1 MKRFIYF
8 ALFLGYTFCGKA
20 QTSEQDKIW
29 KGWID
34 QANGYIDVANDSCL
48 IYIQKLKDYSVKYN
62 NKNVVVQ
69 ALALEGDYKNFVKNE
84 YNQSAD
90 LYLKAIAISEK
101 NHLNFEKNLYLSL
114 GRLFHMTD
122 NYEKAK
128 YYYEKA
134 LMDFRKDQDTLLMVK
149 CLVNLGSI
157 HSSTNHY
164 ELAEQF
170 FMESLNYPSP
180 DHIKRAT
187 YSNLGNLK
195 IREKKFKEAL
205 PFLYKATVKDPKTG
219 EQGDLYDFSYLLN
232 AKTGSRNFEGIDSI
246 LKISYQ
252 LYGESEDMR
261 SKSIMLKAIG
271 ETYYGMGQ
279 YQKAAQVK
287 DQYIVLYDS
296 LKAMQRDE
304 IIYEMETKYQSEKK
318 EQEIA
323 KNEADKER
331 LSQEKKNLFVMI
343 VFAIA
348 VILLLS
354 YLIYLNIKQKK
365 ILKAQTVQLET
376 LVEEKNIL
384 MKETHHRVKNSFQL
398 VSSLLYL
405 QSENIQNKEASAA
418 VVDAQNRVKSMILIH
433 QKMYSKDQLIG
444 IETKEYITDLVQ
456 DIIDNQADASRQII
470 SETHADSTI
479 LSIETITS
487 IGLIINELI
496 TNSIKHAFPASIEN
510 PKIEVRFEKTQNF
523 YTLWVGDNG
532 VGIQGEIK
540 NTSFGLKLIQ
550 SLAKKLKGKI
560 SIEHQKGTQ
569 FKMEIHQYS

>member
-1 MKRFIYF
+1 M
-8 ALFLGYTFCGKA
+8 
-20 QTSEQDKIW
+20 W

-34 QANGYIDVANDSCL
+34 QANGYIDTANDSSL

-62 NKNVVVQ
+62 NKNVEVQ
-69 ALALEGDYKNFVKNE
+69 VLALEGDYKNFVKNE

-157 HSSTNHY
+157 HSSTNQY
-164 ELAEQF
+164 EMAEQF

-205 PFLYKATVKDPKTG
+205 PFLYNATVKDPKTG
-219 EQGDLYDFSYLLN
+219 VQGDLYDFSYLLN

-296 LKAMQRDE
+296 LKDMQRDE

-323 KNEADKER
+323 KNEAEKER

-456 DIIDNQADASRQII
+456 DIIDNQADASRKIL

-532 VGIQGEIK
+532 IGIQGEIK

>member
-1 MKRFIYF
+1 MVWVFSVM
-8 ALFLGYTFCGKA
+8 A
-20 QTSEQDKIW
+20 QTSVENPKL
-29 KGWID
+29 KEWIEK
-34 QANGYIDVANDSCL
+34 ANYHIDIANDSCL
-48 IYIQKLKDYSVKYN
+48 IYIQKIRDYAVKN
-62 NKNVVVQ
+62 DDNRAIVQ

-84 YNQSAD
+84 YNRSAD
-90 LYLKAIAISEK
+90 LYLKAIEISEK
-101 NHLNFEKNLYLSL
+101 NHLHFEKNLYLSL

-134 LMDFRKDQDTLLMVK
+134 LVDFRKDKDTLLLVK

-157 HSSTNHY
+157 HSSTNHF

-195 IREKKFKEAL
+195 IREEKFKEAL

-219 EQGDLYDFSYLLN
+219 VQGDLYDFSYLLN
-232 AKTGSRNFEGIDSI
+232 AKTGAKSFEGIDSI

-261 SKSIMLKAIG
+261 SRSIMLKAIG

-279 YQKAAQVK
+279 YQKAAQIK
-287 DQYIVLYDS
+287 DQYIQLYDS

-304 IIYEMETKYQSEKK
+304 IVYEMETKYQSEKK

-323 KNEADKER
+323 KNEAEKER
-331 LSQEKKNLFVMI
+331 LSKQKKNLFALI
-343 VFAIA
+343 VFAIG

-354 YLIYLNIKQKK
+354 YLIYLNIKQKM

-376 LVEEKNIL
+376 LVDEKNIL

-405 QSENIQNKEASAA
+405 QSENIKNKEASQAII
-418 VVDAQNRVKSMILIH
+418 DAQNRVKSMILIH
-433 QKMYSKDQLIG
+433 QKMYSKDQLTG
-444 IETKEYITDLVQ
+444 IDTKEYIEDLVK
-456 DIIDNQADASRQII
+456 DIIENHTDNSHSVNFHTDVER
-470 SETHADSTI
+470 HI

-496 TNSIKHAFPASIEN
+496 TNSLKHAFPLSVDQPI
-510 PKIEVRFEKTQNF
+510 IEVHFTKQTDFFVLEVK
-523 YTLWVGDNG
+523 DNG
-532 VGIQGEIK
+532 IGMQQEPK
-540 NTSFGLKLIQ
+540 PTSFGLKLIHA
-550 SLAKKLKGKI
+550 LAKKLKGKI
-560 SIEHQKGTQ
+560 TFEIKNGTL
-569 FKMEIHQYS
+569 FTMEIHQF

>member
-1 MKRFIYF
+1 MVWVFSVM
-8 ALFLGYTFCGKA
+8 A
-20 QTSEQDKIW
+20 QTSVENPKL
-29 KGWID
+29 KEWIEK
-34 QANGYIDVANDSCL
+34 ANHHIDIANDSCL
-48 IYIQKLKDYSVKYN
+48 IYIQKIRDYAVKN
-62 NKNVVVQ
+62 DDNRAIVQ

-84 YNQSAD
+84 YNRSAD
-90 LYLKAIAISEK
+90 LYLKAIEISEK
-101 NHLNFEKNLYLSL
+101 NHLHFEKNLYLSL

-134 LMDFRKDQDTLLMVK
+134 LVDFRKDKDTLLLVK

-157 HSSTNHY
+157 HSSTNHF

-180 DHIKRAT
+180 DHIMRAT

-195 IREKKFKEAL
+195 IREEKFKEAL

-219 EQGDLYDFSYLLN
+219 VQGDLYDFSYLLN
-232 AKTGSRNFEGIDSI
+232 AKTGAKNFEGIDSI

-261 SKSIMLKAIG
+261 SRSIMLKAIG

-279 YQKAAQVK
+279 YQKAAQIK
-287 DQYIVLYDS
+287 DQYIQLYDS

-304 IIYEMETKYQSEKK
+304 IVYEMETKYQSEKK

-323 KNEADKER
+323 KNEAEKER
-331 LSQEKKNLFVMI
+331 LSKQKKNLFALI
-343 VFAIA
+343 VFAIG

-376 LVEEKNIL
+376 LVDEKNIL

-405 QSENIQNKEASAA
+405 QSENIKNEEASQAII
-418 VVDAQNRVKSMILIH
+418 DAQNRVKSMILIH
-433 QKMYSKDQLIG
+433 QKMYSKDQLTG
-444 IETKEYITDLVQ
+444 IDTKEYIEDLVK
-456 DIIDNQADASRQII
+456 DIIENHTDNSHSVNFHPDVER
-470 SETHADSTI
+470 HI

-496 TNSIKHAFPASIEN
+496 TNSLKHAFPLSMDQPI
-510 PKIEVRFEKTQNF
+510 IEVHFTKQTDFFVLEVK
-523 YTLWVGDNG
+523 DNG
-532 VGIQGEIK
+532 IGMQQEPK
-540 NTSFGLKLIQ
+540 PTSFGLKLIHA
-550 SLAKKLKGKI
+550 LAKKLKGKI
-560 SIEHQKGTQ
+560 TFENKNGTL
-569 FKMEIHQYS
+569 FTMEIHQF

>member
-20 QTSEQDKIW
+20 QTSEQDKMW

-34 QANGYIDVANDSCL
+34 QANGYIDTANDSCL

-62 NKNVVVQ
+62 NKNVEVQ
-69 ALALEGDYKNFVKNE
+69 VLALEGDYKNFVKNE

-323 KNEADKER
+323 KNEAEKER
-331 LSQEKKNLFVMI
+331 LSKQKKNLFALI
-343 VFAIA
+343 VFAIG

-376 LVEEKNIL
+376 LVDEKNIL

-405 QSENIQNKEASAA
+405 QSENIKNEEASQAII
-418 VVDAQNRVKSMILIH
+418 DAQNRVKSMILIH
-433 QKMYSKDQLIG
+433 QKMYSKDQLTG
-444 IETKEYITDLVQ
+444 IDTKEYMEDLVK
-456 DIIDNQADASRQII
+456 DIIENHTDNSHSVNFHTDVER
-470 SETHADSTI
+470 HI

-496 TNSIKHAFPASIEN
+496 TNSLKHAFPLSVDQPI
-510 PKIEVRFEKTQNF
+510 IEVHFTKQTDFFVLEVK
-523 YTLWVGDNG
+523 DNG
-532 VGIQGEIK
+532 IGMQQEPK
-540 NTSFGLKLIQ
+540 PTSFGLKLIHA
-550 SLAKKLKGKI
+550 LAKKLKGKI
-560 SIEHQKGTQ
+560 TFENKNGTL
-569 FKMEIHQYS
+569 FTMEIHQF

>member
-1 MKRFIYF
+1 MVWVFTVMAQSSLENPKLKDWIE
-8 ALFLGYTFCGKA
+8 KA
-20 QTSEQDKIW
+20 NQH
-29 KGWID
+29 ID
-34 QANGYIDVANDSCL
+34 NANDSCL
-48 IYIQKLKDYSVKYN
+48 IYIQKIRDYAVKN
-62 NKNVVVQ
+62 DDNRAIVQ

-84 YNQSAD
+84 YNRSAD
-90 LYLKAIAISEK
+90 LYLKAIEISEK
-101 NHLNFEKNLYLSL
+101 NHLHFEKNLYLSL

-128 YYYEKA
+128 NYYEKA
-134 LMDFRKDQDTLLMVK
+134 LVDFRKDKDTLLLVK

-157 HSSTNHY
+157 HSSTNHF

-195 IREKKFKEAL
+195 IREQKFKEAL

-219 EQGDLYDFSYLLN
+219 AQGDLYDFSYLLN
-232 AKTGSRNFEGIDSI
+232 AKTGAKNFEGIDSI
-246 LKISYQ
+246 IKISYQ

-261 SKSIMLKAIG
+261 SRSIMLKAIG

-279 YQKAAQVK
+279 YQKAAQIK
-287 DQYIVLYDS
+287 DQYIQLYDS

-304 IIYEMETKYQSEKK
+304 IVYEMETKYQSEKK

-323 KNEADKER
+323 KNEAEKER
-331 LSQEKKNLFVMI
+331 LSQQKKNLFALI
-343 VFAIA
+343 VFAIG

-376 LVEEKNIL
+376 LVDEKNIL

-405 QSENIQNKEASAA
+405 QSENIKNKEASQAIT
-418 VVDAQNRVKSMILIH
+418 DAQNRVKSMILIH
-433 QKMYSKDQLIG
+433 QKMYSKDQLTG
-444 IETKEYITDLVQ
+444 IDTKEYIEDLVK
-456 DIIDNQADASRQII
+456 DIIENHTDSSHSVNFHTDAER
-470 SETHADSTI
+470 HI

-496 TNSIKHAFPASIEN
+496 TNSLKHAFPLSIDH
-510 PKIEVRFEKTQNF
+510 PIIEVYFTKQTDFFVLEVK
-523 YTLWVGDNG
+523 DNG
-532 VGIQGEIK
+532 VGMQQEPK
-540 NTSFGLKLIQ
+540 PTSFGLKLIHA
-550 SLAKKLKGKI
+550 LAKKLKGKI
-560 SIEHQKGTQ
+560 TFENKNGTL
-569 FKMEIHQYS
+569 FTMEIHQF

>member
-1 MKRFIYF
+1 MVWVFSVM
-8 ALFLGYTFCGKA
+8 A
-20 QTSEQDKIW
+20 QTSVENPKL
-29 KGWID
+29 KEWIEK
-34 QANGYIDVANDSCL
+34 ANHHIDIANDSCL
-48 IYIQKLKDYSVKYN
+48 IYIQKIRDYAVKN
-62 NKNVVVQ
+62 DDNSAIVQ

-84 YNQSAD
+84 YNRSAD
-90 LYLKAIAISEK
+90 LYLKAIEISEK
-101 NHLNFEKNLYLSL
+101 NHLHFEKNLYLSL

-134 LMDFRKDQDTLLMVK
+134 LVDFRKDKDTLLLVK

-157 HSSTNHY
+157 HSSTNHF

-195 IREKKFKEAL
+195 IREEKFKEAL

-219 EQGDLYDFSYLLN
+219 VQGDLYDFSYLLN
-232 AKTGSRNFEGIDSI
+232 AKTGANNFEGIDSI

-261 SKSIMLKAIG
+261 SRSIMLKAIG

-279 YQKAAQVK
+279 YQKAAQIK
-287 DQYIVLYDS
+287 DQYIQLYDS

-304 IIYEMETKYQSEKK
+304 IVYEMETKYQSEKK

-323 KNEADKER
+323 KNEAEKER
-331 LSQEKKNLFVMI
+331 LSKQKKNLFALI
-343 VFAIA
+343 VFAIG

-376 LVEEKNIL
+376 LVDEKNIL

-405 QSENIQNKEASAA
+405 QSENIKNEEASQAII
-418 VVDAQNRVKSMILIH
+418 DAQNRVKSMILIH
-433 QKMYSKDQLIG
+433 QKMYSKDQLTG
-444 IETKEYITDLVQ
+444 IDTKEYMEDLVK
-456 DIIDNQADASRQII
+456 DIIENHTDNSHSVNFHTDVER
-470 SETHADSTI
+470 HI

-496 TNSIKHAFPASIEN
+496 TNSLKHAFPLSVDQPI
-510 PKIEVRFEKTQNF
+510 IEVHFTKQTDFFVLEVK
-523 YTLWVGDNG
+523 DNG
-532 VGIQGEIK
+532 IGMQQEPK
-540 NTSFGLKLIQ
+540 PTSFGLKLIHA
-550 SLAKKLKGKI
+550 LAKKLKGKI
-560 SIEHQKGTQ
+560 TFEIKNGTL
-569 FKMEIHQYS
+569 FTMEIHQF

>member
-1 MKRFIYF
+1 MVWVFSVM
-8 ALFLGYTFCGKA
+8 A
-20 QTSEQDKIW
+20 QTSVENPKL
-29 KGWID
+29 KEWIEK
-34 QANGYIDVANDSCL
+34 ANHHIDIANDSCL
-48 IYIQKLKDYSVKYN
+48 IYIQKIRDYAVKN
-62 NKNVVVQ
+62 DDNRAIVQ

-84 YNQSAD
+84 YNRSAD
-90 LYLKAIAISEK
+90 LYLKAIEISEK
-101 NHLNFEKNLYLSL
+101 NHLHFEKNLYLSL

-134 LMDFRKDQDTLLMVK
+134 LVDFRKDKDTLLLVK

-157 HSSTNHY
+157 HSSTNHF

-195 IREKKFKEAL
+195 IREEKFKEAL

-219 EQGDLYDFSYLLN
+219 VQGDLYDFSYLLN
-232 AKTGSRNFEGIDSI
+232 AKTGANNFEGIDSI

-261 SKSIMLKAIG
+261 SRSIMLKAIG

-279 YQKAAQVK
+279 YQKAAQIK
-287 DQYIVLYDS
+287 DQYIQLYDS

-304 IIYEMETKYQSEKK
+304 IVYEMETKYQSEKK

-323 KNEADKER
+323 KNEAEKDR
-331 LSQEKKNLFVMI
+331 LSKQKKNLFALI
-343 VFAIA
+343 VFAIG

-376 LVEEKNIL
+376 LVDEKNIL

-405 QSENIQNKEASAA
+405 QSENIKNEEASQAII
-418 VVDAQNRVKSMILIH
+418 DAQNRVKSMILIH
-433 QKMYSKDQLIG
+433 QKMYSKDQLTG
-444 IETKEYITDLVQ
+444 IDTKEYMEDLVK
-456 DIIDNQADASRQII
+456 DIIENHTDNSHSVNFHTDVER
-470 SETHADSTI
+470 HI

-496 TNSIKHAFPASIEN
+496 TNSLKHAFPLSVDQPI
-510 PKIEVRFEKTQNF
+510 IEVHFTKQTDFFVLEVK
-523 YTLWVGDNG
+523 DNG
-532 VGIQGEIK
+532 IGMQQEPK
-540 NTSFGLKLIQ
+540 PTSFGLKLIHA
-550 SLAKKLKGKI
+550 LAKKLKGKI
-560 SIEHQKGTQ
+560 TFEIKNGTL
-569 FKMEIHQYS
+569 FTMEIHQF